1 MVTLKDIAK
10 RVGVSPATVSRVL
23 NQDKTLSVSQ
33 QTKQNILQATKEL
46 GYTKHRKV
54 QNDSPAT
61 LKIALVQWY
70 SKQEEL
76 NDLYYYAIRLGLEK
90 RAQEL
95 QHQLLRYFHNDF
107 SEIPDDIDGII
118 AIGKFSREQIRELE
132 SFTKQLVFIDSDTL
146 SLGYSC
152 VTSDF
157 DNGVHQAIDCLL
169 THSKTIGMIAG
180 KEMTTDQEEL
190 VPDPRLTTF
199 ERYTKE
205 KGCYNPE
212 AIFTGEFSSQAGYTL
227 MTQAITS
234 LGDKL
239 PRAFFIA
246 NDTLAI
252 GSLRALQEH
261 KLSVPDDVELISF
274 NDTSLTQQVFPTL
287 SSVRVH
293 TEKMGACAL
302 DILCRQIHENDD
314 ISSMT
319 RLSTKL
325 IKRSSTL

>member
-118 AIGKFSREQIRELE
+118 AIGKFSREDR
-132 SFTKQLVFIDSDTL
+132 K
-146 SLGYSC
+146 
-152 VTSDF
+152 
-157 DNGVHQAIDCLL
+157 
-169 THSKTIGMIAG
+169 
-180 KEMTTDQEEL
+180 
-190 VPDPRLTTF
+190 
-199 ERYTKE
+199 
-205 KGCYNPE
+205 
-212 AIFTGEFSSQAGYTL
+212 
-227 MTQAITS
+227 
-234 LGDKL
+234 
-239 PRAFFIA
+239 
-246 NDTLAI
+246 
-252 GSLRALQEH
+252 
-261 KLSVPDDVELISF
+261 SVV
-274 NDTSLTQQVFPTL
+274 
-287 SSVRVH
+287 
-293 TEKMGACAL
+293 
-302 DILCRQIHENDD
+302 
-314 ISSMT
+314 
-319 RLSTKL
+319 
-325 IKRSSTL
+325 